1 MANPA
6 LNSKTWAP
14 ERAYAQ
20 NDLAAGYAAPG
31 GAVAPGTTPP
41 APPMGPGRTAAAGG
55 RGRAD
60 ASTGVMTIDGTI
72 ARTMILLAI
81 LVGTGTF
88 GWMSVDHS
96 ATTAQFPG
104 WLFIV
109 AIAALGV
116 AFVTIRKPQL
126 AMWSAPAYAVLEGL
140 VVGAISGVYDA
151 VYKGIV
157 LEAVLLTIGVF
168 ALMLVLFLSGTIRN
182 TPKFQKA
189 LMLALGSILVVY
201 LGSFIFSIFG
211 STPTFISAD
220 SSLLGIGFSI
230 VVVVVAALTFI
241 VDFDQIQVGVKAGAP
256 KHMEW
261 YGGFGLLITLVWLY
275 LEILRLLARLR
286 N

>member
-6 LNSKTWAP
+6 LNSTTWAP
-14 ERAYAQ
+14 ERAYTQ
-20 NDLAAGYAAPG
+20 DDLAAGYAAPG
-31 GAVAPGTTPP
+31 GAAAPGAAPP
-41 APPMGPGRTAAAGG
+41 APPTGPGRTAVGG

-81 LVGTGTF
+81 LVGAGTF
-88 GWMSVDHS
+88 GWMSVDHT

-104 WLFIV
+104 WLFIA

-116 AFVTIRKPQL
+116 AIVTIRKPQL

-157 LEAVLLTIGVF
+157 LEAVLLTLGVF

-189 LMLALGSILVVY
+189 MMLALGSILVVY

-230 VVVVVAALTFI
+230 VVVIVAALTFI
-241 VDFDQIQVGVKAGAP
+241 IDFDQIRVGVAAGAP
-256 KHMEW
+256 KYMEW